1 MLCSYESCWLCACE
15 TSELGGA
22 GLSMPKMPKAS
33 DGGDR
38 SVAGLY
44 DLYDLCC
51 ANEAGRRGTETCG
64 LAYRH

>member
-1 MLCSYESCWLCACE
+1 MLCGCESCWLCGCE

-22 GLSMPKMPKAS
+22 GLSMPKMPKAEIVVS
-33 DGGDR
+33 R
-38 SVAGLY
+38 GLY

>member
-1 MLCSYESCWLCACE
+1 MLCGYESCLLCACV

-33 DGGDR
+33 MAEIVVSR
-38 SVAGLY
+38 GLY

-51 ANEAGRRGTETCG
+51 ANEAGRRGTKSAG
-64 LAYRH
+64 